1 LESSTSIN
9 RSRIAWRWWLSKN
22 FELDMTNMSTFCW
35 SIFDVLID
43 VSYFLGISAVPRFLE
58 RWLNSA

>member
-1 LESSTSIN
+1 
-9 RSRIAWRWWLSKN
+9 
-22 FELDMTNMSTFCW
+22 LDMTNMSTFCW